1 MSGPIARRRR
11 APAVAAWTESDGRG
25 FVVARESE
33 GGAPVYF
40 VAHPPSWSTSWRDA
54 TQFESRY
61 EAALQIAPKTI
72 STPPGP
78 AAERGAVVLQLG
90 PEIGRAK

>member
-11 APAVAAWTESDGRG
+11 APSVAPWTDADGRG
-25 FVVARESE
+25 FVVARESDD
-33 GGAPVYF
+33 GTGFFFIAT
-40 VAHPPSWSTSWRDA
+40 PPRWSTSWRDA

-61 EAALQIAPKTI
+61 EAALQIAPKTVT
-72 STPPGP
+72 TPPGP

-90 PEIGRAK
+90 PEIGLTK